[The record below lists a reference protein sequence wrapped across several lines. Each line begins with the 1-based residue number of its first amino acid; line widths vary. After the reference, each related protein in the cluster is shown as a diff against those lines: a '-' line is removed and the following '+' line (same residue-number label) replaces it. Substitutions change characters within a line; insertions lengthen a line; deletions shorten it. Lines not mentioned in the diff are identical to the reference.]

1 MRLCGPGV
9 KIVFMDTKEQP
20 HNPSA
25 LLAAEERATYHVG
38 EPKAAEVLLGE
49 KLRQAREALGKEM
62 SRKAVAQLLGVHDNT
77 VAKFERGESVPDA
90 LQLVQL
96 AQIYGRHVTWFLDV
110 SPAPLVAREAVPEP
124 AQEAVTVGTQMFVPH
139 FDVRASAGY
148 GAFNGAETV
157 RAMLAF
163 DASYIRQALGIKHD
177 RLALINVSG
186 ASMEPMIGDGDVVLV
201 DRQDTS
207 VQVEG
212 PHLVRM
218 DGALLV
224 KLLARRPGGRLQV
237 SSANEAY
244 EAFEVDGR
252 SSADFEVLGRV
263 RWGGVTF
270 R

>member
-1 MRLCGPGV
+1 MRLCVPGA
-9 KIVFMDTKEQP
+9 KIVFMNTEQQQ
-20 HNPSA
+20 HQASA
-25 LLAAEERATYHVG
+25 LLSAEPSAAYLVG

-49 KLRQAREALGKEM
+49 KLRQAREALGKDM
-62 SRKAVAQLLGVHDNT
+62 SRKAAAVALGVHDNT
-77 VAKFERGESVPDA
+77 IAKFERGESVPDA

-96 AQIYGRHVTWFLDV
+96 AQLYGRHLTWFLDV

-124 AQEAVTVGTQMFVPH
+124 APEAVDLGAQVYVPH

-148 GAFNGAETV
+148 GAFNGGEAV
-157 RAMLAF
+157 RSMLAF
-163 DASYIRQALGIKHD
+163 EAGYIRHALGIGHN

-186 ASMEPMIGDGDVVLV
+186 ASMEPMIGDGDLVLV
-201 DRQDTS
+201 DRVDTT

-224 KLLARRPGGRLQV
+224 KLLARRPGGKLRV
-237 SSANEAY
+237 SSVNEAY
-244 EAFEVDGR
+244 EPFEVDGR
-252 SSADFEVLGRV
+252 SADFEVLGRV